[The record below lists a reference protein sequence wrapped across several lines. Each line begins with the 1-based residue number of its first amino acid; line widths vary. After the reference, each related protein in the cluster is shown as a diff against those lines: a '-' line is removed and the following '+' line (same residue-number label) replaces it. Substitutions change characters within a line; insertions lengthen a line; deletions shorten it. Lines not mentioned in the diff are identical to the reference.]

1 MSSSLSSS
9 DGRRPATHTPV
20 ALIVFAWVLVGIPL
34 LYGLVRTIQTASALF
49 TG

>member
-1 MSSSLSSS
+1 MSSSLSAG
-9 DGRRPATHTPV
+9 DTRPGTHTPI

-34 LYGLVRTIQTASALF
+34 LYGLVRTIQAASAIF

>member
-1 MSSSLSSS
+1 MSSSHSAH
-9 DGRRPATHTPV
+9 DGGTTHTPV
-20 ALIVFAWVLVGIPL
+20 ALVVFAWLLVGIPL